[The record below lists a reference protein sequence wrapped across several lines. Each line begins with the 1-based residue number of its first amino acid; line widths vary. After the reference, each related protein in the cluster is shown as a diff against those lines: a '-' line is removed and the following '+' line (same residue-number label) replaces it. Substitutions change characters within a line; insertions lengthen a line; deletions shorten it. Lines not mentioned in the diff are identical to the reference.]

1 LVATAGKLRPR
12 SLHQGGTVATVKVR
26 LPSLLASHAGGHRD
40 FTVEAATI
48 GEALATARDAFPGL
62 RRLLDGED
70 GRRRPHVRV
79 FYNEV
84 DEDSIEDRNR
94 PATDRDEIMIIQA
107 VSGG

>member
-1 LVATAGKLRPR
+1 M
-12 SLHQGGTVATVKVR
+12 
-26 LPSLLASHAGGHRD
+26 
-40 FTVEAATI
+40 EAATI
-48 GEALATARDAFPGL
+48 GEALAAARDGLPGL

-84 DEDSIEDRNR
+84 DEDAIND
-94 PATDRDEIMIIQA
+94 PDVAATDRDEIMIIQS

>member
-1 LVATAGKLRPR
+1 M
-12 SLHQGGTVATVKVR
+12 
-26 LPSLLASHAGGHRD
+26 
-40 FTVEAATI
+40 EAATI
-48 GEALATARDAFPGL
+48 GDALAAARDAFPDL
-62 RRLLDGED
+62 RRLLDDED

-84 DEDSIEDRNR
+84 DEDSIEDRHR